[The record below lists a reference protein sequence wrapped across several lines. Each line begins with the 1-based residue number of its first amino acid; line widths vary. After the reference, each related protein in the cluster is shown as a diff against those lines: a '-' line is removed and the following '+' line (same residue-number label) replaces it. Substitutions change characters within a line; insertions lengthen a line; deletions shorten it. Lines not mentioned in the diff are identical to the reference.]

1 MIKEIIHLVG
11 LSEKQYLQDLLNNIQ
26 EMQKKGLEVEV
37 QYGVGNELTFT
48 ALIIGRTKG
57 INSKV
62 K

>member
-11 LSEKQYLQDLLNNIQ
+11 LSEKKYLQDLLNNIQ

-57 INSKV
+57 NNSKV